1 MIRVKAAPAKCS
13 LSTCFSAF
21 GQCLAQRTFSEKFS
35 GISGNPQWDFR
46 VVLLHFSKKSPRSQH
61 AFRQETGSAIFSFRQ
76 LPESMDAESG
86 KSRCCTAFFL
96 KESMFFGICRFLIY
110 YGMFSPHCQAV
121 FMKISHHF
129 GGWFFAKERKNC
141 RKNGMS
147 AAFVAETTRQ
157 NPKRKSNFVQFACLS
172 SENSV

>member
-1 MIRVKAAPAKCS
+1 MQPEHLFFCPWMTLLTAHI
-13 LSTCFSAF
+13 F
-21 GQCLAQRTFSEKFS
+21 GEIQRNIQKYAVEFS
-35 GISGNPQWDFR
+35 GGSFAILKKVLPHSQR
-46 VVLLHFSKKSPRSQH
+46 V
-61 AFRQETGSAIFSFRQ
+61 FRQETGSAIFSFRQ
-76 LPESMDAESG
+76 LPENMDAESE
-86 KSRCCTAFFL
+86 KSRYCTAFFL
-96 KESMFFGICRFLIY
+96 KNSMFFGICRFLIY

-157 NPKRKSNFVQFACLS
+157 NLKRKSNFVQFACLS